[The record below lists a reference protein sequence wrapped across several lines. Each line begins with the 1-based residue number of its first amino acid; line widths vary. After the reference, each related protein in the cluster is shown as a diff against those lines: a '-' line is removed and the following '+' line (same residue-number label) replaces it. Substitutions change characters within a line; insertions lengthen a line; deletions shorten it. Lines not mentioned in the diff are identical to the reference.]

1 MGGRVRMVEVDSAWG
16 CREEQKVKEPRVQ
29 GRPRAAGKAG
39 RGEWCPQG
47 WVGEQGLVPGP
58 NGGTSVVPGAHSAC
72 PVHLTAVAPC

>member
-39 RGEWCPQG
+39 ESG
-47 WVGEQGLVPGP
+47 VPKDG
-58 NGGTSVVPGAHSAC
+58 
-72 PVHLTAVAPC
+72 